1 MHMIRA
7 HVVSW
12 ISGIFV
18 FFSLLFSFPFFVFP
32 GMGLFLSL
40 PPSLPVLDLL
50 PLTLILRHTVTSTT
64 TTITITPITTAFD
77 HRHRVG
83 NYRGKR
89 ENRRAETE
97 TNRTGQ
103 GGAGRQALIGTG
115 HRHIGIGSVRHK
127 GQRGKMEWGNRNRG
141 VSRVVVR
148 FFIQVAVLR

>member
-1 MHMIRA
+1 
-7 HVVSW
+7 
-12 ISGIFV
+12 
-18 FFSLLFSFPFFVFP
+18 
-32 GMGLFLSL
+32 MGLFLSL
-40 PPSLPVLDLL
+40 PPSLPVLALL